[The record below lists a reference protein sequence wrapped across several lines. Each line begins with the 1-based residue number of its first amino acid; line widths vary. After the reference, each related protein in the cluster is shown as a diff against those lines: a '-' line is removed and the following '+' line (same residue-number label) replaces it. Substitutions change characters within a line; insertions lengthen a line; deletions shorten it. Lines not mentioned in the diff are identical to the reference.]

1 MRFALFGMSL
11 LFLTGVAMCFELAC
25 YGLISGLLYAL
36 LPRRKSSIYAALL
49 TAMLCGRLVW
59 GAVRMLLF
67 GVTGNAFT
75 WMEFLSGAFTSAIPG
90 IILYIALVPAIV
102 MALERVLSW
111 LKPGKQQ

>member
-1 MRFALFGMSL
+1 MSL